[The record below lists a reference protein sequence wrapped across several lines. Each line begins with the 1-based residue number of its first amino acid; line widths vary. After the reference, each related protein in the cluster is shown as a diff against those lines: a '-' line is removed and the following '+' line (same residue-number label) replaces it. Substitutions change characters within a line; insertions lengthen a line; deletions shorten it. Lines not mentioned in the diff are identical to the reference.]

1 MSGAFWSCYNFTI
14 AEEAGIPNLSN
25 VTDMFAMFF
34 SSSINQDISNWD
46 VSKVTN
52 MTAIFQNSSFN
63 QDIGEW
69 NVSSV
74 TSMRFMFYSSPFNQD
89 ISEWDISSV
98 TDMTNMFGL
107 NTSMSSENYDK
118 LLIGWSTLDEAA
130 GETKIPSGI
139 PFTAPR
145 HYTCKGEA
153 ARNKLIKDY
162 SWSITDDSKLA
173 DAIDP
178 TPDAMTLKALTAC
191 VQITENELN
200 AAAPA
205 ATDNCPGATV
215 MVSHDITSFPII
227 SDATVT
233 WTFTDEAGNTATQT
247 QTVTI
252 EGDTEAPEITGT
264 LQEVTAQCPIG
275 AENELT
281 EPAAPADNCE
291 GTVTVALK
299 TGTPFPI
306 QAGTTTITWIYT
318 DESGNTFEQT
328 QKVTIA
334 DTEAPRV
341 TGSLSPVTAQCPI
354 AAAIDLTKPAAP
366 ADNCGGTVTV
376 ALKTGTPFPIQAG
389 TTTITWI
396 YTDESGNTSE
406 QTQEVIIDDTEV
418 PTVTDLNAIT
428 AACSLEENDLTIPKA
443 NDVCDGEI
451 MGAHNVT
458 NFPITSNTSITWTF
472 TDKAGNIAT
481 QTQEVTI
488 TDCPSAPEENEPLG
502 IRDDVVEAVVF
513 PNPSGRY
520 VEVQS
525 PVESTIRILSVG
537 GELML
542 KSTTNVN
549 IDADSLQSGLYMVQL
564 PDGRLL
570 KFVKR

>member
-233 WTFTDEAGNTATQT
+233 WTFTDEAGNTSEQT
-247 QTVTI
+247 QEVTI
-252 EGDTEAPEITGT
+252 EDTTDPLPGMDLEALTVDCGEITSGDDLNMEAP
-264 LQEVTAQCPIG
+264 TA
-275 AENELT
+275 T
-281 EPAAPADNCE
+281 DNCD
-291 GTVTVALK
+291 GSIKGSHNITD
-299 TGTPFPI
+299 FPI
-306 QAGTTTITWIYT
+306 TSDITITWTFT
-318 DESGNTFEQT
+318 DEAGNTSEQT
-328 QKVTIA
+328 QDVTIQDNTDPLPGMDLEA
-334 DTEAPRV
+334 LTVDCGEITSGDDLNMEAP
-341 TGSLSPVTAQCPI
+341 TA
-354 AAAIDLTKPAAP
+354 T
-366 ADNCGGTVTV
+366 DNCDGSIKGSHNITD
-376 ALKTGTPFPIQAG
+376 FPI
-389 TTTITWI
+389 TSEITITWTF
-396 YTDESGNTSE
+396 TDEAGNTSE

-488 TDCPSAPEENEPLG
+488 TGCLSAPEENEPLG

-542 KSTTNVN
+542 KSTTNVK
-549 IDADSLQSGLYMVQL
+549 IDAASLQSGLYMVQL
-564 PDGRLL
+564 PEGRLL